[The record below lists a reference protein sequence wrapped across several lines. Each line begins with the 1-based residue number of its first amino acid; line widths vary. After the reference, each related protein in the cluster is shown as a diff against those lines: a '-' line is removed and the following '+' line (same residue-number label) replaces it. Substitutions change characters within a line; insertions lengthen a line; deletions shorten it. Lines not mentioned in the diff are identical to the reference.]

1 MIENLLKPADRVE
14 ITVLV
19 DNYTDLTVPPTTP
32 VDHRLP
38 FDPRCTLLAEHGFSC
53 LIRTFSGKKVHPV
66 LFDAGLSHDCLLHN
80 ARHLDIDL
88 HEIEAVVLSH
98 GHYDHGGGMKALF
111 EMFKGDPP
119 PLFVGRGFDAH
130 RIAIEGGSR
139 NDIGLPRPFLS
150 EQPSPAIE
158 IRTTENVG
166 RGLYIL
172 PCAEMVY
179 ETNID
184 PRFHRAV
191 GGSEPP
197 DIFEDEV
204 SLVAV
209 EDSGLVIITGCAHRG
224 ILNIIEAARLAFPSR
239 PIKAIVG
246 GFHLVGVTDLEL
258 AKIALAVK
266 AFDTQA
272 VYCSHCTGLPGFA
285 ALNTALPGKVSW
297 LSCGTR
303 IDL

>member
-1 MIENLLKPADRVE
+1 MD
-14 ITVLV
+14 
-19 DNYTDLTVPPTTP
+19 DYC
-32 VDHRLP
+32 
-38 FDPRCTLLAEHGFSC
+38 PRRGLRGEHGLS
-53 LIRTFSGKKVHPV
+53 LHIETDSSKL
-66 LFDAGLSHDCLLHN
+66 LFDAGQGDAFIGN
-80 ARHLDIDL
+80 ARGLGIDL
-88 HEIEAVVLSH
+88 SSLDAVVLSH